1 MCIKACCE
9 TTMDIGKSYFI
20 TKYFN
25 HSPPLHILTLFFVL
39 SSLTPFFPELFF
51 VFKKYSFLAVS
62 MFNLAFSLFLSNV
75 FLARNF
81 NFILLKHPKTNTR
94 AFSSEGTTFPNI
106 PVLFYMF
113 FLYFSPRYLSPVTSI
128 HVCCLNQD
136 FITLF

>member
-1 MCIKACCE
+1 MCIKACCD

-62 MFNLAFSLFLSNV
+62 MFNLAFSLFFSNV

-94 AFSSEGTTFPNI
+94 AFRREGTTCPNI
-106 PVLFYMF
+106 PSFNLCILFI
-113 FLYFSPRYLSPVTSI
+113 FLALIFITRHFL
-128 HVCCLNQD
+128 HVSCLNQD